1 MALTQEYFHL
11 LNQYQQEYGTNTIL
25 LMQVGSFFEVYAK
38 DLSANIQSFSKLC
51 DLNVVENKTKI
62 WMAGFKD
69 IQLERYL
76 KKIQEGGF
84 TAVVYTCGHLFT
96 RHLFFRFTPIVEFH
110 HLYLGRSD

>member
-1 MALTQEYFHL
+1 MALTQEYFQL

-51 DLNVVENKTKI
+51 DLNVVEKDKTKI

-76 KKIQEGGF
+76 KKIQK
-84 TAVVYTCGHLFT
+84 
-96 RHLFFRFTPIVEFH
+96 PH
-110 HLYLGRSD
+110 HPHFCVAGIAR